1 MIDVLVGLLLVQIAG
16 PAPARALVPEPGPM
30 PDSLERAWI
39 ASHPVV
45 RYRAGDFA
53 PFSFPLGGQ
62 QRGFS
67 LDIAQRILGARG
79 IRLEPVAGI
88 LQSASIR
95 ALESRDVDLLL
106 TLPQVAAATNGISAT
121 RPYKASQFVVFCRSS
136 DWKVSGVA
144 SLEGAVLAVVEGRA
158 MDRML
163 AKKIRDLRV
172 LRVASTAEALQAV
185 AEHRAEAFV
194 DELETGLFYLRFLR
208 LEGIRVAGE
217 FSAHRLGYV
226 MAVRDDWP
234 ELRSILDKGL
244 ASMSQATLDSLF
256 ERHQIASL
264 PDARHHWWLL
274 WLVAAG
280 CFAVALLGRIAWTFR
295 RRLIFIAREHQG
307 EIERLPV
314 GVFRATYR
322 HGADGAILERKL
334 LFASRKCFDLLGGNW
349 PETWEQGIEWIHPD
363 DREAVLAFGANGFR
377 GPEERTLDVRLSFLE
392 EVRYLRVHC
401 HPLAEQGGDGV
412 EWHGILSDVTS
423 ERLAQ
428 EARLSAERQLLH
440 ARKLENL
447 GVLAAGVAHDFNNFL
462 MAILANLELARN
474 DPDGRQTPL
483 DRAIRA
489 TLMAVDLTRQILS
502 FSGRGGFELRSI
514 DLAGKVR
521 ENTGLFRAAIP
532 RSVRLDVEL
541 PSHPL
546 MIRAD
551 PGQIQQVLMNL
562 ITNAAD
568 AITGSG
574 TIRIEG
580 GIRAFDLEDLFAN
593 RAGSLVPPG
602 RYAWVRV
609 ADDGCGMDETVIE
622 SIFDPFFTTKPS
634 GRGLGMAAMQG
645 ILRAH
650 DGAIFVESEVGFG
663 TSMTVLFPH
672 FADPVS
678 AERARVVAWD
688 PLLRTTENRQILV
701 VEDEPLVRESLCGIL
716 RSMGHL
722 VVGAENGEEGLDA
735 LQALEGPVVVLLD
748 MSLPG
753 EHSGVDLLR
762 TIRRERPDVKV
773 VMLSGFDRQEVE
785 SRCGTDRPDGFL
797 QKPFPVRELQGQIAS
812 LE

>member
-1 MIDVLVGLLLVQIAG
+1 MIDVLLGLLLVQIAG
-16 PAPARALVPEPGPM
+16 STSARALAPEPM

-67 LDIAQRILGARG
+67 LDIAQRILGAKG
-79 IRLEPVAGI
+79 IRLEAVSGI
-88 LQSASIR
+88 TQSESIR
-95 ALESRDVDLLL
+95 ALGSRKVDLLL
-106 TLPQVAAATNGISAT
+106 TLPQVVATAAGVSAT
-121 RPYKASQFVVFCRSS
+121 RPYKASQFVVFCRSN
-136 DWKVSGVA
+136 DWKVSGVS
-144 SLEGAVLAVVEGRA
+144 SLEGVTLAVVEGGA

-163 AKKIRDLRV
+163 AQKIRDLRV
-172 LRVASTAEALQAV
+172 LQVHSTAEALQAV
-185 AEHRAEAFV
+185 FEHRAEAYV
-194 DELETGLFYLRFLR
+194 EELETGLFYLRILR
-208 LEGIRVAGE
+208 MEGIRVAGE
-217 FSAHRLGYV
+217 FSTHHLGYV
-226 MAVRDDWP
+226 MVVRDDWP

-256 ERHQIASL
+256 ERHQIATL
-264 PDARHHWWLL
+264 PDASRHRWLL
-274 WLVAAG
+274 WLVTAG
-280 CFAVALLGRIAWTFR
+280 CIAAALLGRISWTFR
-295 RRLIFIAREHQG
+295 RRLGIIAREHQS

-314 GVFRATYR
+314 GIFRVAYR
-322 HGADGAILERKL
+322 YGTDGSILERKL
-334 LFASRKCFDLLGGNW
+334 LFASRNCLDLLGGALPATLEEW
-349 PETWEQGIEWIHPD
+349 IEWVHPD
-363 DREAVLAFGANGFR
+363 DREAAVAFGTGRFR
-377 GPEERTLDVRLSFLE
+377 KPEERVLDVRLPLLD
-392 EVRYLRVHC
+392 EVRYLRIHC
-401 HPLAEQGGDGV
+401 HPATQGPDRV
-412 EWHGILSDVTS
+412 EWHGILSDATS
-423 ERLAQ
+423 ERTAQ
-428 EARLSAERQLLH
+428 EAQLSAERQLLH

-447 GVLAAGVAHDFNNFL
+447 GVLAAGIAHDFNNSL

-474 DPDGRQTPL
+474 DPEGRQTPL

-521 ENTGLFRAAIP
+521 ENIGLFRAAIP

-551 PGQIQQVLMNL
+551 PGQVQQVLMNL

-568 AITGSG
+568 AIAGSG

-580 GIRAFDLEDLFAN
+580 GIRAFDFADLFAN
-593 RAGSLVPPG
+593 RSGSLAEPG
-602 RYAWVRV
+602 SYAWVRV

-622 SIFDPFFTTKPS
+622 SIFEPFFTTKPL

-672 FADPVS
+672 FADPV
-678 AERARVVAWD
+678 AVERACGVAWD

-701 VEDEPLVRESLCGIL
+701 IEDEPLVRESLCGIL

-722 VVGAENGEEGLDA
+722 VAGAENGEAGLEA

-773 VMLSGFDRQEVE
+773 VLVSGFDRQEVE
-785 SRCGTDRPDGFL
+785 TRCGADRPDGFL
-797 QKPFPVRELQGQIAS
+797 QKPFLVRDLQERLVGLAS
-812 LE
+812 S